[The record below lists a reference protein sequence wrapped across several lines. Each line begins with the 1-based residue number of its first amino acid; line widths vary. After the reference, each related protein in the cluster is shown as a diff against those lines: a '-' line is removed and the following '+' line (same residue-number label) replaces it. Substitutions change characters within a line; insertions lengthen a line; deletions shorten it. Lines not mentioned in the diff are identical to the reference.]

1 MQTQHRLHLTSTE
14 STIRQHLAEIRKVVT
29 TGESPGGGRSIP
41 LPVCQRD
48 QLLAVLD
55 DLEASLRQMMQLLA
69 LDGEDADSKG
79 HDRGGTQMWASLL
92 LRTVAELVREL
103 SPEVMARQYGGLDPC
118 AAAALRETVPRLLQE
133 VERGLGVLE

>member
-1 MQTQHRLHLTSTE
+1 MRTQHRLHLTSTE

-79 HDRGGTQMWASLL
+79 HDHGGTQMWASLL
-92 LRTVAELVREL
+92 LRTVAELMRDL
-103 SPEVMARQYGGLDPC
+103 SPEVMERHYGVLDPS
-118 AAAALRETVPRLLQE
+118 AAATLQQAVPHLLQE
-133 VERGLGVLE
+133 VERGLDVLE